1 MRYGALIVAASFLLV
16 GCGAS
21 SSSVSVGIIGPNGKP
36 VPVST
41 MQATV
46 ATCSELKGS
55 TRRTFAEYER
65 AQAYLREPK
74 SRTERK
80 ALALADWVCRR
91 KGGRYKPYGWVQLKL
106 EYPSTPL
113 P

>member
-1 MRYGALIVAASFLLV
+1 LIVAASGLLV

-21 SSSVSVGIIGPNGKP
+21 SSSVSVGVIGPNGKP
-36 VPVST
+36 VPAST
-41 MQATV
+41 LRATV

-55 TRRTFAEYER
+55 TRRIFAEYER
-65 AQAYLREPK
+65 AQAYVRQPK
-74 SRTERK
+74 SQTERR
-80 ALALADWVCRR
+80 ALALADLVCRE
-91 KGGRYKPYGWVQLKL
+91 KGRRYKPYGWVQLKL